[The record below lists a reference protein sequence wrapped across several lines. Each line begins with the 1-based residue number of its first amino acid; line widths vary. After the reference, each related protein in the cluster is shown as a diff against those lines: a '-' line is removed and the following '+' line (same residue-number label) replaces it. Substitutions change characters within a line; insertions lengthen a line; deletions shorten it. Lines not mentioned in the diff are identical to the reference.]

1 VETAYVRARALCQ
14 QVGETLQLF
23 PVLRGLW
30 LLYLN
35 RAEIQTAHELGKQLL
50 RLAQSVHD
58 PALFLEAYHALGTTL
73 YFLGEFAP
81 AREHLERGLTFYDS
95 QQHGSLAFLY
105 GYDPGVGCLSRVAR
119 VLWPLGYP
127 EQALRRSQEAL
138 TLAQELSYLPSLG
151 FALGFAGILHQYRR
165 EGQVAQERAEAM
177 MALGTEQGF
186 AFQLA
191 FGTLQRGWA
200 LAEQGRREEGI
211 VQMRQGLAAT
221 RATGA
226 NIAGS
231 TYLILLAEAYGKVGQ
246 AEEGLALLAEA
257 LTRVDK
263 TGQRNFV
270 AELYRLKG
278 ELTLQKLSVPSPQ
291 QLIPSTQEA
300 EACFLKAIDIARQ
313 QQANSWELR
322 ATMSLTRLWHQQ
334 GKHDEARQMLAEI
347 YGWFTEGFDT
357 KDLQEAKAL
366 LEGVSRTLD

>member
-1 VETAYVRARALCQ
+1 MTAHDLAQQLLHLAHSRQDSASLIQAYYALGLTLICQGEFVTARECFEQ
-14 QVGETLQLF
+14 GV
-23 PVLRGLW
+23 
-30 LLYLN
+30 LLYDP
-35 RAEIQTAHELGKQLL
+35 QL
-50 RLAQSVHD
+50 HN
-58 PALFLEAYHALGTTL
+58 PNI
-73 YFLGEFAP
+73 
-81 AREHLERGLTFYDS
+81 
-95 QQHGSLAFLY
+95 FLY
-105 GYDPGVGCLSRVAR
+105 GFDPKVGCLFFAAWA
-119 VLWPLGYP
+119 LCHLGYP
-127 EQALRRSQEAL
+127 EQSLSKLHQALA
-138 TLAQELSYLPSLG
+138 LAQELSHPFTTAGVLSV
-151 FALGFAGILHQYRR
+151 ALWVHQLLRN
-165 EGQVAQERAEAM
+165 EKEAQEQAEI
-177 MALGTEQGF
+177 LISLCNEQGF
-186 AFQLA
+186 TLFMAW
-191 FGTLQRGWA
+191 GTISQGWA
-200 LAEQGRREEGI
+200 LAEQGKKGEGI

-366 LEGVSRTLD
+366 LEELEGTGRQRQSTRQKAERQR